1 MGENIPMEWW
11 MALLLLIGGTV
22 FLMFMGLPVGV
33 SFLFANLIGTLVFV
47 GGLSGF
53 KLLILNL
60 EESLTSFGLLT
71 VPMFIL
77 MGEVMFHSK
86 MALRAI
92 DALDYWIGRVP
103 GRLGLLAVAS
113 GTIFGATS
121 GSTIATTSMLG
132 SLLIPEMERR
142 GYQKAMCIGPILGS
156 GALAMLIPP
165 SILAVILATLIE
177 VSVGGMLIAGIL
189 PGLLLASF
197 YAIYIVIRC
206 WIQPEI
212 APPYDIPP
220 IPLIKKLK
228 EMTVYVLPLGLII
241 FLVVGIIFLGMATP
255 SEAAA
260 MGAIGS
266 IILSFFYGEM
276 NWEVFRK
283 CIFGTIK
290 MTTFMFFIIMASM
303 IFSQILAFSG
313 ASSGLIQAVVKLELP
328 PLLVLISMQ
337 VTLLFLGC
345 FMDNLSIAVIVV
357 PIYMPVIKTLGFDP
371 LWVAAMTLINMDLGN
386 LTPPF
391 GLQLFVM
398 KGIQPMTPMAVIIR
412 SAIPFALCEV
422 LTLIAIMIFPDIA
435 LYLPS
440 LMRKG

>member
-1 MGENIPMEWW
+1 MEWW
-11 MALLLLIGGTV
+11 IVLLLLIGGAV
-22 FLMFMGLPVGV
+22 FLMLMGLPVGV
-33 SFLFANLIGTLVFV
+33 AFLFANLLGTFAFM
-47 GGLSGF
+47 GGFSGF
-53 KLLILNL
+53 KLVILNL

-92 DALDYWIGRVP
+92 DALDYWIGRIP
-103 GRLGLLAVAS
+103 GRLGLLAVTS
-113 GTIFGATS
+113 GTIFAATS
-121 GSTIATTSMLG
+121 GSTIANTSMLG

-142 GYQKAMCIGPILGS
+142 GYKKAMTIGPIMGS

-165 SILAVILATLIE
+165 SILAVILATLVE

-197 YAIYIVIRC
+197 YAIYIVVRS

-212 APPYDIPP
+212 APPYEIPSVSFV
-220 IPLIKKLK
+220 KKLR
-228 EMTVYVLPLGLII
+228 ETAIYVFPLGLII

-266 IILSFFYGEM
+266 ILLATFYKQM
-276 NWEVFRK
+276 NWGIFKK
-283 CIFGTIK
+283 CLFGTVK
-290 MTTFMFFIIMASM
+290 MTTFMFIIIMASM
-303 IFSQILAFSG
+303 VFSQILAFSG
-313 ASSGLIQAVVKLELP
+313 ASSGLIQAVVKQNLP

-337 VTLLFLGC
+337 ISLLFLGC
-345 FMDNLSIAVIVV
+345 FMDNLSIAVIAV
-357 PIYMPVIKTLGFDP
+357 PIYMPVIKALGFDP
-371 LWVAAMTLINMDLGN
+371 LWVAVMTLINMDLGN

-398 KGIQPMTPMAVIIR
+398 KGMQPSTPMAVIIR
-412 SAIPFALCEV
+412 STLPFVLCEV
-422 LTLIAIMIFPDIA
+422 LALIVIMIFPEIA
-435 LYLPS
+435 LYLPG
-440 LMRKG
+440 LMKKG

>member
-1 MGENIPMEWW
+1 MEWW
-11 MALLLLIGGTV
+11 LTLLLLIGGAV
-22 FLMFMGLPVGV
+22 FLMFMGLPVGI
-33 SFLFANLIGTLVFV
+33 SFLFTNLIGTMIFM
-47 GGLSGF
+47 GGLPGF
-53 KLLILNL
+53 KLLILNI
-60 EESLTSFGLLT
+60 EESLTSFSLLT

-103 GRLGLLAVAS
+103 GRLGLLAVAA
-113 GTIFGATS
+113 GTIFAATS
-121 GSTIATTSMLG
+121 GSTLANTSMLG
-132 SLLIPEMERR
+132 SVLIPEMERR
-142 GYQKAMCIGPILGS
+142 GYKSTMTVGPILGS

-165 SILAVILATLIE
+165 SILAVILATLVE

-189 PGLLLASF
+189 PGLVLASL
-197 YAIYIVIRC
+197 YAIYIIIRS

-220 IPLIKKLK
+220 IPLTKKLK
-228 EMTVYVLPLGLII
+228 ETAVYVLPLGLII

-266 IILSFFYGEM
+266 ILLSAAYGQM
-276 NWEVFRK
+276 NWEVFKK
-283 CIFGTIK
+283 CLFGTVK
-290 MTTFMFFIIMASM
+290 LTTTMFIIIMASM

-313 ASSGLIQAVVKLELP
+313 ASSGLIQAVVKLKMSP
-328 PLLVLISMQ
+328 ILVLISMQ
-337 VTLLFLGC
+337 VILLFLGC
-345 FMDNLSIAVIVV
+345 FMDNLSIAVIAV
-357 PIYMPVIKTLGFDP
+357 PIYMPAIKALGFNP
-371 LWVAAMTLINMDLGN
+371 LWVAAMVLINMDMGN

-398 KGIQPMTPMAVIIR
+398 KGMQPDTPMADIIR
-412 SAIPFALCEV
+412 SSFPFLLCEAA
-422 LTLIAIMIFPDIA
+422 TLILIMIFPDIA
-435 LYLPS
+435 LFLPG

>member
-1 MGENIPMEWW
+1 MEWW
-11 MALLLLIGGTV
+11 LTLLLLIGGAV
-22 FLMFMGLPVGV
+22 FLMFMGLPVGI
-33 SFLFANLIGTLVFV
+33 SFLFTNLIGTMIFM
-47 GGLSGF
+47 GGLPGF

-60 EESLTSFGLLT
+60 EESLTSFSLLT

-103 GRLGLLAVAS
+103 GRLGLLAVAA
-113 GTIFGATS
+113 GTIFAATS
-121 GSTIATTSMLG
+121 GSTLANTSMLG
-132 SLLIPEMERR
+132 SVLIPEMERR
-142 GYQKAMCIGPILGS
+142 GYKSTMTVGPILGS

-165 SILAVILATLIE
+165 SILAVILATLVE

-189 PGLLLASF
+189 PGLVLASL
-197 YAIYIVIRC
+197 YAIYIIIRS

-220 IPLIKKLK
+220 IPLTKKLK
-228 EMTVYVLPLGLII
+228 ETAVYVLPLGLII

-266 IILSFFYGEM
+266 ILLSAAYGQM
-276 NWEVFRK
+276 NWEVFKK
-283 CIFGTIK
+283 CLFGTVK
-290 MTTFMFFIIMASM
+290 LTTTMFIIIMASM

-313 ASSGLIQAVVKLELP
+313 ASSGLIQAVVKLKMSP
-328 PLLVLISMQ
+328 ILVLISMQ
-337 VTLLFLGC
+337 VILLFLGC
-345 FMDNLSIAVIVV
+345 FMDNLSIAVIAV
-357 PIYMPVIKTLGFDP
+357 PIYMPAIRALGFNP
-371 LWVAAMTLINMDLGN
+371 LWVAAMVLINMDMGN

-398 KGIQPMTPMAVIIR
+398 KGMQPDTPMADIIR
-412 SAIPFALCEV
+412 SSFPFLLCEAA
-422 LTLIAIMIFPDIA
+422 TLILIMIFPDIA
-435 LYLPS
+435 LFLPG
-440 LMRKG
+440 LMHKG

>member
-1 MGENIPMEWW
+1 MEWW
-11 MALLLLIGGTV
+11 VPLLLLIGGAV
-22 FLMFMGLPVGV
+22 FIMLLGLPVGI
-33 SFLFANLIGTLVFV
+33 SFLFTNLLGTLFFM
-47 GGLSGF
+47 GGVSGF

-77 MGEVMFHSK
+77 MGEVMFHSR

-92 DALDYWIGRVP
+92 DALDYWIGRIP

-113 GTIFGATS
+113 GTIFAATS
-121 GSTIATTSMLG
+121 GSTLANTSMLG

-142 GYQKAMCIGPILGS
+142 GYKKVMTVGPIIGC

-177 VSVGGMLIAGIL
+177 VSVGAMLIGGIF
-189 PGLLLASF
+189 PGLVLAGF
-197 YAIYIVIRC
+197 YAVYIIGRS
-206 WIQPEI
+206 WIQPDI
-212 APPYDIPP
+212 APPYDIPS
-220 IPLIKKLK
+220 IPLAKKIND
-228 EMTVYVLPLGLII
+228 TVTYVLPLGFIM
-241 FLVVGIIFLGMATP
+241 FLVVGIIFLGVATP
-255 SEAAA
+255 SEAAS

-266 IILSFFYGEM
+266 IVLSCFYGEM
-276 NWEVFRK
+276 NREVLRK
-283 CIFGTIK
+283 CLFGTIK
-290 MTTFMFFIIMASM
+290 LTTTMFIIIMAST

-313 ASSGLIQAVVKLELP
+313 ASSGLIKAVVDLQLS

-337 VTLLFLGC
+337 VSLLFLGC
-345 FMDNLSIAVIVV
+345 FMDNLSIAVIAV
-357 PIYMPVIKTLGFDP
+357 PIFMPVLRALGFDP
-371 LWVAAMTLINMDLGN
+371 LWVGVMTLINVDMGN

-398 KGIQPMTPMAVIIR
+398 KGMQPSIPMAEIIH
-412 SAIPFALCEV
+412 STIPFLLCEAA
-422 LTLIAIMIFPDIA
+422 TLILIMIFPQIA

-440 LMRKG
+440 LMRG

>member
-1 MGENIPMEWW
+1 
-11 MALLLLIGGTV
+11 MALSLLIGGTV
-22 FLMFMGLPVGV
+22 FLMFMGLPVGI
-33 SFLFANLIGTLVFV
+33 SFLFANLIGTLTLM
-47 GGLSGF
+47 GGVSGC

-113 GTIFGATS
+113 GTIFAATS
-121 GSTIATTSMLG
+121 GSTIANTSMLG

-142 GYQKAMCIGPILGS
+142 GYQKAMSIGPILGS

-165 SILAVILATLIE
+165 SILAVILATLVE

-189 PGLLLASF
+189 PGLLLASL
-197 YAIYIVIRC
+197 YAIYIMIRC
-206 WIQPEI
+206 QIQPEI

-220 IPLIKKLK
+220 VPLNKKLK
-228 EMTVYVLPLGLII
+228 ETVIFVLPLGLII
-241 FLVVGIIFLGMATP
+241 FIVVGIIFLGMATP

-266 IILSFFYGEM
+266 ILLSAFYRGM

-283 CIFGTIK
+283 CLSGTIK
-290 MTTFMFFIIMASM
+290 MTTFIFIIIMASM
-303 IFSQILAFSG
+303 IFSQLLAFSG
-313 ASSGLIQAVVKLELP
+313 ASSGLIQAVVKMKLP
-328 PLLVLISMQ
+328 PLLILICMQ

-345 FMDNLSIAVIVV
+345 FMDNLSIAVIAV
-357 PIYMPVIKTLGFDP
+357 PIYMPVLKALGFDP
-371 LWVAAMTLINMDLGN
+371 LWVATMTLINMDMGN

-398 KGIQPMTPMAVIIR
+398 KGMQPTTSMAVIIR
-412 SAIPFALCEV
+412 STLPFVLCEA
-422 LTLIAIMIFPDIA
+422 LTLIAIMIFPEIA

>member
-1 MGENIPMEWW
+1 MEWW
-11 MALLLLIGGTV
+11 IILGVLIGGAV
-22 FLMFMGLPVGV
+22 SLMLMGLPVGI
-33 SFLFANLIGTLVFV
+33 SFLFTNLIGTLIFM
-47 GGLSGF
+47 GGLSGM
-53 KLLILNL
+53 KLVILNL

-92 DALDYWIGRVP
+92 DALDYWIGRIP

-113 GTIFGATS
+113 GTIFAATS
-121 GSTIATTSMLG
+121 GSTIANTSMLG

-142 GYQKAMCIGPILGS
+142 GYDKVMTIGPIMGS

-165 SILAVILATLIE
+165 SILAVILATLVEI
-177 VSVGGMLIAGIL
+177 SVGGMLIAGIL

-197 YAIYIVIRC
+197 YAIYIVLRS
-206 WIQPEI
+206 WIQPKI
-212 APPYDIPP
+212 APPYDIPV
-220 IPLIKKLK
+220 IPLTKKLRA
-228 EMTVYVLPLGLII
+228 TIIYVFPLGLII
-241 FLVVGIIFLGMATP
+241 FLVVGIIFMGMATP

-260 MGAIGS
+260 MGAVGS
-266 IILSFFYGEM
+266 ILLSLCYREM
-276 NWEVFRK
+276 NWEIFKK
-283 CIFGTIK
+283 CLFGTIK
-290 MTTFMFFIIMASM
+290 MTTFMFIIIMASM
-303 IFSQILAFSG
+303 VFSQILAFSG
-313 ASSGLIQAVVKLELP
+313 ASSGLIQAVVNLKLP

-337 VTLLFLGC
+337 VTLLFLGF
-345 FMDNLSIAVIVV
+345 FMDNLSIAVIAV
-357 PIYMPVIKTLGFDP
+357 PIYMPVIRALGFDP
-371 LWVAAMTLINMDLGN
+371 LWVAAMTLINMDMGN

-398 KGIQPMTPMAVIIR
+398 KGIQPLTPMAVIIR
-412 SAIPFALCEV
+412 STLPFVFCEAM
-422 LTLIAIMIFPDIA
+422 TLVAIMLFPEIA

>member
-22 FLMFMGLPVGV
+22 LLMFMGLPVGV
-33 SFLFANLIGTLVFV
+33 SFLFANLIGTLVFM

-142 GYQKAMCIGPILGS
+142 GYQKTMCIGPILGS

-165 SILAVILATLIE
+165 SILAVILATLVE

-197 YAIYIVIRC
+197 YAIYILIRC

-212 APPYDIPP
+212 APPYDISP

-228 EMTVYVLPLGLII
+228 EMTIYVLPLGLII

-266 IILSFFYGEM
+266 IILSVFYGEM
-276 NWEVFRK
+276 NWEIFRK

-290 MTTFMFFIIMASM
+290 MTTFMFIIIMASM

-328 PLLVLISMQ
+328 SLLVLISMQ

-357 PIYMPVIKTLGFDP
+357 PIFMPVIKALGFDP

-412 SAIPFALCEV
+412 SALPFVLCEV
-422 LTLIAIMIFPDIA
+422 LALIAIMIFPDIA

>member
-1 MGENIPMEWW
+1 MEWW
-11 MALLLLIGGTV
+11 VALILLLSGTV
-22 FLMFMGLPVGV
+22 VLMFLGLPVGI
-33 SFLFANLIGTLVFV
+33 SFLLTNLAGTIIFM
-47 GGLSGF
+47 GGISGF

-60 EESLTSFGLLT
+60 EESLTSFNLLT

-103 GRLGLLAVAS
+103 GRLSLLAVAS
-113 GTIFGATS
+113 GTIFAATS
-121 GSTIATTSMLG
+121 GSTIANTSMLG
-132 SLLIPEMERR
+132 SLLIPEMKRR
-142 GYQKAMCIGPILGS
+142 GYKETMSIGPILGS

-189 PGLLLASF
+189 PGLMLASF
-197 YAIYIVIRC
+197 YAIYIMVRC
-206 WIQPEI
+206 WIQPDI

-220 IPLIKKLK
+220 IPLAKKLR
-228 EMTVYVLPLGLII
+228 ETMIYVLPLGLII
-241 FLVVGIIFLGMATP
+241 FLVVGIIFLGVATP
-255 SEAAA
+255 AEAAA

-266 IILSFFYGEM
+266 ILLSAVYKQM
-276 NWEVFRK
+276 NWEIFKK
-283 CIFGTIK
+283 CLFGTIK
-290 MTTFMFFIIMASM
+290 LTTSMFIIIMASM
-303 IFSQILAFSG
+303 VFSQILAFSG
-313 ASSGLIQAVVKLELP
+313 ASKGLIETVVKLKMP

-337 VTLLFLGC
+337 VVLIFLGC
-345 FMDNLSIAVIVV
+345 FMDNLSMAVIAV
-357 PIYMPVIKTLGFDP
+357 PIYMPVIKALGFDP
-371 LWVAAMTLINMDLGN
+371 LWVAAMTLINMDMGN

-398 KGIQPMTPMAVIIR
+398 KGMQPTTPMAVIIR
-412 SAIPFALCEV
+412 STSPFLLCE
-422 LTLIAIMIFPDIA
+422 TLALVSIMIFPDIA

-440 LMRKG
+440 LMRGK

>member
-1 MGENIPMEWW
+1 MEWW
-11 MALLLLIGGTV
+11 IPLLFLIGVAV
-22 FLMFMGLPVGV
+22 FIMFLGLPVGI
-33 SFLFANLIGTLVFV
+33 SFLFTNLLGTLIFM
-47 GGLSGF
+47 GGFSGL

-60 EESLTSFGLLT
+60 EESLTSFSLLT

-113 GTIFGATS
+113 GTLFAATS
-121 GSTIATTSMLG
+121 GSTIANTSMLG

-142 GYQKAMCIGPILGS
+142 GYKKVMTIGPIIGC

-165 SILAVILATLIE
+165 SILAVILATLVE

-189 PGLLLASF
+189 PGLLLASL

-206 WIQPEI
+206 WIQSEI
-212 APPYDIPP
+212 APPYDNPSV
-220 IPLIKKLK
+220 PLTKKMK
-228 EMTVYVLPLGLII
+228 ETGLYVLPLGLII

-266 IILSFFYGEM
+266 IVLSSFYGVM
-276 NWEVFRK
+276 NWAVFKK
-283 CIFGTIK
+283 CLFGTVK
-290 MTTFMFFIIMASM
+290 LTTTMFIIIMASM
-303 IFSQILAFSG
+303 MFSQILAFSG
-313 ASSGLIQAVVKLELP
+313 ASSGLIQAVVKLEMP
-328 PLLVLISMQ
+328 PILVLISMQ

-345 FMDNLSIAVIVV
+345 FMDNLSIAVIAV
-357 PIYMPVIKTLGFDP
+357 PIYMPVIKALGFDP
-371 LWVAAMTLINMDLGN
+371 LWVAAMTLINMDMGN

-398 KGIQPMTPMAVIIR
+398 KGMQPSTSMSDIVR
-412 SAIPFALCEV
+412 STIPFFLCEGA
-422 LTLIAIMIFPDIA
+422 TLISIMIFPKIA
-435 LYLPS
+435 LYLPG
-440 LMRKG
+440 LMQG

>member
-1 MGENIPMEWW
+1 MEWW
-11 MALLLLIGGTV
+11 IALLLLIVGTV
-22 FLMFMGLPVGV
+22 FLVFMGLPVGI
-33 SFLFANLIGTLVFV
+33 SFLFANLIGTLAFM
-47 GGLSGF
+47 GGLPGL

-92 DALDYWIGRVP
+92 DTLDYWIGRVP

-113 GTIFGATS
+113 GTIFAATS
-121 GSTIATTSMLG
+121 GSTIANTSMLG
-132 SLLIPEMERR
+132 SVLIPEMERR
-142 GYQKAMCIGPILGS
+142 GYQKVMCMGPIMGS

-165 SILAVILATLIE
+165 SILAVILATLVE
-177 VSVGGMLIAGIL
+177 VSVGRMLIAGIL

-206 WIQPEI
+206 WFQPEI

-228 EMTVYVLPLGLII
+228 ETAVYVLPLGLII
-241 FLVVGIIFLGMATP
+241 FLVVGIIFLGMATS

-260 MGAIGS
+260 MGAIGA
-266 IILSFFYGEM
+266 ILLSAFYGEM

-283 CIFGTIK
+283 CLFGTIK
-290 MTTFMFFIIMASM
+290 MTTFMFIIIMASM
-303 IFSQILAFSG
+303 VFSQILAFSG
-313 ASSGLIQAVVKLELP
+313 ASSGFIQAVVKLELP

-345 FMDNLSIAVIVV
+345 FMDNLSIAVIAV
-357 PIYMPVIKTLGFDP
+357 PIYMPVIKALGFDP
-371 LWVAAMTLINMDLGN
+371 LWVATMTLINMDMGN

-398 KGIQPMTPMAVIIR
+398 KGMQPDTPMADIIR
-412 SAIPFALCEV
+412 SAFPFLLCEAAV
-422 LTLIAIMIFPDIA
+422 LILIMILPDIA
-435 LYLPS
+435 LFLPD

>member
-1 MGENIPMEWW
+1 MEWW
-11 MALLLLIGGTV
+11 LSLLLLIGGTV
-22 FLMFMGLPVGV
+22 LLLFFGLPVGV
-33 SFLFANLIGTLVFV
+33 SFLFANLLGAFVFM
-47 GGLSGF
+47 GGVSGF

-60 EESLTSFGLLT
+60 EESLTSFSLLT

-92 DALDYWIGRVP
+92 DALDCWIGRIP
-103 GRLGLLAVAS
+103 GRLSLLAVAS
-113 GTIFGATS
+113 GTIFAATS
-121 GSTIATTSMLG
+121 GSTIANTSMLG
-132 SLLIPEMERR
+132 SLLIPEMKRR
-142 GYQKAMCIGPILGS
+142 GYNEIMTIGPIIGS

-177 VSVGGMLIAGIL
+177 VSVGKMLIAGIL

-197 YAIYIVIRC
+197 YALYIIFRC
-206 WIQPEI
+206 RLQPEI
-212 APPYDIPP
+212 APPYEIPP
-220 IPLIKKLK
+220 IPLSKKLRD
-228 EMTVYVLPLGLII
+228 TLLYVFPLGLII

-255 SEAAA
+255 SEAAS
-260 MGAIGS
+260 MGAVGS
-266 IILSFFYGEM
+266 ILLSLLYRGM
-276 NWEVFRK
+276 NWEVFKK
-283 CIFGTIK
+283 CLFGTIK
-290 MTTFMFFIIMASM
+290 MTTFMFIIIMASM
-303 IFSQILAFSG
+303 VFSQILAFSG
-313 ASSGLIQAVVKLELP
+313 ASSGLIQAVVKLKLP

-345 FMDNLSIAVIVV
+345 FMDNLSIAVIAV
-357 PIYMPVIKTLGFDP
+357 PIYMPVLKALGFNP
-371 LWVAAMTLINMDLGN
+371 LWVAAMTLINMDMGN

-398 KGIQPMTPMAVIIR
+398 KGLQPTTPMAVIIR
-412 SAIPFALCEV
+412 STLPFVLCEA

-435 LYLPS
+435 LYLPN

>member
-1 MGENIPMEWW
+1 MDWW
-11 MALLLLIGGTV
+11 LSLIVLISGTV
-22 FLMFMGLPVGV
+22 VLMFLGLPVGI
-33 SFLFANLIGTLVFV
+33 SFLLTNLIGVLVFM

-60 EESLTSFGLLT
+60 EESLTSFNLLT

-103 GRLGLLAVAS
+103 GRLSLLAVAS
-113 GTIFGATS
+113 GTIFAATS
-121 GSTIATTSMLG
+121 GSTIANTSMLG
-132 SLLIPEMERR
+132 SLLIPEMKRR
-142 GYQKAMCIGPILGS
+142 GYQESMAIGPIMGS

-165 SILAVILATLIE
+165 SILAVILATLVE

-197 YAIYIVIRC
+197 YAIYIIVRC

-220 IPLIKKLK
+220 IPLGRKMK
-228 EMTVYVLPLGLII
+228 ETAIYVLPLGIII
-241 FLVVGIIFLGMATP
+241 FLVVGIIFLGVATP
-255 SEAAA
+255 AEAAA

-266 IILSFFYGEM
+266 ILLSSFYGEM
-276 NWEVFRK
+276 NWDVFKK
-283 CIFGTIK
+283 CLSGTLRL
-290 MTTFMFFIIMASM
+290 TTAMFIIIMASM
-303 IFSQILAFSG
+303 VFSQILAFSG
-313 ASSGLIQAVVKLELP
+313 ASKGLIETVVKLKMS
-328 PLLVLISMQ
+328 PLLILISMQ
-337 VTLLFLGC
+337 IVLVFLGC
-345 FMDNLSIAVIVV
+345 FMDNLSMAVIAV
-357 PIYMPVIKTLGFDP
+357 PIYMPVIKALGFDP
-371 LWVAAMTLINMDLGN
+371 LWVAAMTLINMDMGN

-398 KGIQPMTPMAVIIR
+398 KGMQPTTPMAVIIR
-412 SAIPFALCEV
+412 STFPFLLCEV
-422 LTLIAIMIFPDIA
+422 LALVSIMIFPEIV

>member
-1 MGENIPMEWW
+1 
-11 MALLLLIGGTV
+11 
-22 FLMFMGLPVGV
+22 VGI
-33 SFLFANLIGTLVFV
+33 SFLFTNLLGTLFFM

-77 MGEVMFHSK
+77 MGEVMFHSR

-92 DALDYWIGRVP
+92 DALDYWIGKIP
-103 GRLGLLAVAS
+103 GRLGLLAVVS
-113 GTIFGATS
+113 GTIFAATS
-121 GSTIATTSMLG
+121 GSTLANTSMLG

-142 GYQKAMCIGPILGS
+142 GYKKAMTIGPIIGC

-177 VSVGGMLIAGIL
+177 VSVGGMLIGGIL
-189 PGLLLASF
+189 PGFVLASL
-197 YAIYIVIRC
+197 YAAYIVGRS

-212 APPYDIPP
+212 APPYDVPP
-220 IPLIKKLK
+220 TPLAKKIKETLIYVIPL
-228 EMTVYVLPLGLII
+228 GFII
-241 FLVVGIIFLGMATP
+241 FLVVGIIFLGVATP

-260 MGAIGS
+260 MGAVGS
-266 IILSFFYGEM
+266 IILSSFYGEM
-276 NWEVFRK
+276 NRQVLKK
-283 CIFGTIK
+283 CLYGTVK
-290 MTTFMFFIIMASM
+290 LTTTMFVIIMASTM
-303 IFSQILAFSG
+303 FSQILAFSG
-313 ASSGLIQAVVKLELP
+313 ASSGLIKAVVDLKLP

-345 FMDNLSIAVIVV
+345 FMDNLSIAVIAV
-357 PIYMPVIKTLGFDP
+357 PIYMPVIKALGFDP
-371 LWVAAMTLINMDLGN
+371 LWVGVMTLINMDMGN

-398 KGIQPMTPMAVIIR
+398 KGMQPSTPLAEIIH
-412 SAIPFALCEV
+412 ATIPFLLCET
-422 LTLIAIMIFPDIA
+422 LTLILVMIFPQLA

-440 LMRKG
+440 LMRG